1 MSVFFAVTNQDDS
14 VVNVGVNLI
23 AAVEDAAVVS
33 VPVVGINRDGN
44 WSKSGDSVQQFEV
57 VVLSKLYK
65 A

>member
-23 AAVEDAAVVS
+23 AAVENAAVVS
-33 VPVVGINRDGN
+33 VPVVGINRDSN
-44 WSKSGDSVQQFEV
+44 WSKSGDSVQQFKV